1 MDVLKLATTPKIL
14 RLFTISIKRL
24 AFSSLVLRL
33 YRKINGFVLCSFFVA
48 KLGLTLKKNLFKTCI
63 CANINVRDYT
73 EYNDNY
79 RTAYFDT
86 MLHLRKEKTHKISL

>member
-1 MDVLKLATTPKIL
+1 MDVLKLATTLKIL

-48 KLGLTLKKNLFKTCI
+48 KLGSTLKRNLFKT